1 MLTETGLS
9 TGQVLD
15 VFTEEVEARGGTTR
29 DVWVDDDAL
38 FARSVVG
45 LVADVKRGD
54 EVRGGVAI
62 RASAEGIRLSP
73 YVFRV
78 VCTNGAIMSRAEE
91 TLVLDDLQFRSPG
104 DVLATVRRGVVAC
117 ADEEIFLDSVEDMRR
132 SDEASDLM
140 SVHVLTLLAHLMQS
154 HRGLRGHASLRQ
166 FVDGTDRTL
175 FALGNVITAIG
186 RDTTEPRRK
195 WELEELGGGVLV
207 GALKPPPG
215 TSGHAAAP
223 SRAHA
228 EIEQVW
234 GGRGVPHADRWLAHA
249 STSLRESSAGSLH
262 S

>member
-9 TGQVLD
+9 TAQVLD

-29 DVWVDDDAL
+29 DVWVDDEAL

-45 LVADVKRGD
+45 LTAEVKNGD

-62 RASAEGIRLSP
+62 RASAEGIKLSP
-73 YVFRV
+73 YMLRV
-78 VCTNGAIMSRAEE
+78 VCTNGAIMARAEE
-91 TLVLDDLQFRSPG
+91 TLVLDDLQFRNPD

-132 SDEASDLM
+132 SNEASDLM
-140 SVHVLTLLAHLMQS
+140 SVHVLTLLAHLVQR

-166 FVDGTDRTL
+166 FVDGSDRTL
-175 FALGNVITAIG
+175 FGLGNVITAIG
-186 RDTTEPRRK
+186 RDTTDPRRK

-215 TSGHAAAP
+215 SSGHAALSLRGGAEFD
-223 SRAHA
+223 HA
-228 EIEQVW
+228 W
-234 GGRGVPHADRWLAHA
+234 GGGGSPLADRWLVHA
-249 STSLRESSAGSLH
+249 STSLRESSADSLH